1 MPSNSSIYATPS
13 DHSDRINESLQSCL
27 ATCLRLPDQAQRE
40 VVQELS
46 YISNVTLGKEKTL
59 LAIDKVPM
67 PMHDPPPC
75 KSARTPGT
83 NDPIAYQY
91 SHTQVMPEADQT
103 MRCNGVSGCPIYHV

>member
-1 MPSNSSIYATPS
+1 MQSNSSIYATPS

-46 YISNVTLGKEKTL
+46 YISNATLGKEKTL

-67 PMHDPPPC
+67 PMHDPPHA
-75 KSARTPGT
+75 SLHERS
-83 NDPIAYQY
+83 DRI
-91 SHTQVMPEADQT
+91 SV
-103 MRCNGVSGCPIYHV
+103 